1 MSAGLVALTD
11 EELILGC
18 QGVSLER
25 AKSLVG
31 ELARRHLERLASF
44 LYGMTG
50 DSAAS
55 LDLAQEAFVRVYK
68 HRENYKEIA
77 RFSTWLYT
85 IGRNLALNEIRNRK
99 RRPGQIGGASDSQEM
114 AAIGQ
119 VPADIDTPATVAE
132 REDVAVIVRREVMG
146 LPEHYRTVVIL
157 CDLEE
162 RTYAE
167 AAQIL
172 EVPVGTVRSR
182 LSRAREQLE
191 QRLRRVLS

>member
-1 MSAGLVALTD
+1 MSSGLVALTD
-11 EELILGC
+11 EELILSC

-25 AKSLVG
+25 ARTLVG

-68 HRENYKEIA
+68 HRDNYKQIA

-99 RRPGQIGGASDSQEM
+99 RRPGQIGGATDSQEM
-114 AAIGQ
+114 AALGQ
-119 VPADIDTPATVAE
+119 VAADVDTPDQVAQ
-132 REDVAVIVRREVMG
+132 REDIAVIVRREVMS
-146 LPEHYRTVVIL
+146 LPEHYRTVIIL
-157 CDLEE
+157 CDLDE
-162 RTYAE
+162 RSYAE
-167 AAQIL
+167 AAAIL

-182 LSRAREQLE
+182 LSRARGQLE
-191 QRLRRVLS
+191 ERLRRVLA